1 MSLAKT
7 YFQDIRVNAP
17 SGNDRDEL
25 RITTTGLLS
34 MVLDMTNSA
43 SSVVSPDLKQKALTS
58 VGLNLD
64 IPVMQKGSVTISN
77 VRSCTIAGGQSE
89 SDLVRVVW
97 KTIAADI
104 MMVPSQYKKNQITY
118 QADLAQKINEMV
130 EAFAVEIEG
139 DLDTAL
145 DANKT
150 QVYGS
155 TIVGTTYALTGGA
168 IQVTK
173 DDAEW
178 FFNDLAPI
186 NFSDDFNSN
195 TVRVVASP
203 NLMSSVSRYVNQG
216 SANNTNTSFQFAG
229 KIFTFSN
236 RITNDAGV
244 IATGYFMPEG
254 TIGLIT
260 RIDLDSQ
267 ANAKATDGTE
277 WFEEMLPG
285 LPFPVGVQYKSKCD
299 DKSALEVAGLA
310 HLKATLVE
318 HYQIS
323 FDFAIIVPYN
333 SDNTTKAGA
342 IRKFEFVP
350 NP

>member
-1 MSLAKT
+1 MSLVKT

-25 RITTTGLLS
+25 RITTTGLLT
-34 MVLDMTNSA
+34 MVLEMTKSPK
-43 SSVVSPDLKQKALTS
+43 SVVSQDLKDKAMTS

-64 IPVMQKGSVTISN
+64 VPVMKKGAVTISN

-104 MMVPSQYKKNQITY
+104 MMVPAQYKKNQITY
-118 QADLAQKINEMV
+118 QADLAQKIAEMV
-130 EAFAVEIEG
+130 EAFAVEIET

-155 TIVGTTYALTGGA
+155 TIVGSDYALVGGA
-168 IQVTK
+168 IQVTR
-173 DDAEW
+173 DQAEF
-178 FFNDLAPI
+178 FFNDLDAI
-186 NFSDDFNSN
+186 NFSDDFTSQ
-195 TVRVVASP
+195 TIRVVASP
-203 NLMSSVSRYVNQG
+203 NLMPSVSRFVNQG
-216 SANNTNTSFQFAG
+216 SQNATNTSFQFAG
-229 KIFTFSN
+229 KAFTFSN

-260 RIDLDSQ
+260 RVDLDSQ
-267 ANAKATDGTE
+267 ANSKSTDGTE
-277 WFEEMLPG
+277 WFTEMLPG
-285 LPFPVGVQYKSKCD
+285 LPFMVGVQYKSKCD

-323 FDFAIIVPYN
+323 FDYAIIVPYN
-333 SDNTTKAGA
+333 SDSATKAGS
-342 IRKFEFVP
+342 IRKFEYVP